1 MATTKYYIEFREN
14 PQIGDFF
21 EYELRD
27 NYGLIEYE
35 NEETKIRIN
44 FEATNEMPNQVAVLG
59 TLDLTLNNLLSQ
71 LNMGWNAYFENVV
84 GQTTTVNYARV
95 DDSIEVTIVHSAAH
109 ILQRTYM
116 NERFFMRTETPCET
130 FVYQT
135 GRPVYGFDGFYTD
148 EVIASLYD
156 DGILFSLVKD
166 LTLNIN
172 LTIGTVFN
180 FHQVFRRGNA
190 ILINRIS
197 PVAKS
202 TAVRVY
208 PTQDYEPYF
217 SENNLFIPFFP
228 NQLMPE
234 NSLEFSV
241 NDTGWQTAN
250 VFEDLEIG
258 FYTIR
263 VRDSFGCEKSY
274 YRYNT
279 GQSNITPPPDNIY
292 ISESNSIRFVKNEG
306 NLPNVYNSFSFS
318 ESDIN
323 PFTHIFKSDEIIKT
337 EIRASYQD
345 LQANHGTIEKIV
357 ANIGITDSRDAL
369 FFNQNGFVAVLF
381 ESGNLYTDGVESGT
395 YDLNGSLPEWGIV
408 GNWVSSP
415 YGLLQIQEIAF
426 LDNGNEI
433 LILNSTFT
441 IDSPT
446 TQIITCTYNREI
458 YDIFIHTMDMIEFT
472 DDCFY
477 IEIFNNEN
485 IFYRSET
492 IQVLSEIPSM
502 FRLIK
507 WSNSKNTDIYY
518 SSGIEMSAWL
528 PISRI
533 IELSDGDVETLK
545 TDSRVFTIRNTNY
558 KAIQVII
565 ENLTRGMVRKIKLAL
580 KHDTLT
586 INEIQYTLVESPE
599 IENYGTSVFYR
610 ISAKLIEKGEIFN
623 SLGNTNPFN
632 GDVVRLLEV
641 TNENYIKI

>member
-1 MATTKYYIEFREN
+1 
-14 PQIGDFF
+14 
-21 EYELRD
+21 
-27 NYGLIEYE
+27 
-35 NEETKIRIN
+35 
-44 FEATNEMPNQVAVLG
+44 
-59 TLDLTLNNLLSQ
+59 
-71 LNMGWNAYFENVV
+71 
-84 GQTTTVNYARV
+84 
-95 DDSIEVTIVHSAAH
+95 
-109 ILQRTYM
+109 
-116 NERFFMRTETPCET
+116 MRTSTPCET

-135 GRPVYGFDGFYTD
+135 GRPIYGNTD
-148 EVIASLYD
+148 FIA
-156 DGILFSLVKD
+156 D
-166 LTLNIN
+166 LTFLFGLTVISIIDTTLNVPYVEGGEEIYN
-172 LTIGTVFN
+172 
-180 FHQVFRRGNA
+180 HVFRRSNNNLLTYANEG
-190 ILINRIS
+190 I
-197 PVAKS
+197 
-202 TAVRVY
+202 AVNLLLRAY
-208 PTQDYEPYF
+208 ASQDYEPYF
-217 SENNLFIPFFP
+217 SDNNLFIPFFP

-250 VFEDLEIG
+250 VFEDLETG

-263 VRDSFGCEKSY
+263 VRDAFGCEKSY

-318 ESDIN
+318 ETEIN
-323 PFTHIFKSDEIIKT
+323 PFTHIFKIDETIQT

-441 IDSPT
+441 IDAPT

-458 YDIFIHTMDMIEFT
+458 YDIFIHTMDMSEFT

-477 IEIFNNEN
+477 IEIFNSEN

-492 IQVLSEIPSM
+492 IQVLSEMPSM
-502 FRLIK
+502 FRFMT
-507 WSNSKNTDIYY
+507 WRNSKNTDIYF
-518 SSGIEMSAWL
+518 SSGIEMSAWI

-545 TDSRVFTIRNTNY
+545 TDSKVFTIRNTNY

-565 ENLTRGMVRKIKLAL
+565 ENLTRGMARKINLAL

-610 ISAKLIEKGEIFN
+610 ISAKLIEKGEVFN

>member
-27 NYGLIEYE
+27 AFGLIEYE

-44 FEATNEMPNQVAVLG
+44 FESGNEMPNQVAVLG
-59 TLDLTLNNLLSQ
+59 TLDLTLNNLLTQ
-71 LNMGWNAYFENVV
+71 LNSGWEADYVNGL

-95 DDSIEVTIVHSAAH
+95 ENSIEVTIVHNSAQ
-109 ILQRTYM
+109 ILQKVYM

-130 FVYQT
+130 FIYQT
-135 GRPVYGFDGFYTD
+135 GRPIFGFSGFYTNAQL
-148 EVIASLYD
+148 ESLYD
-156 DGILFSLVKD
+156 SDLTFSLVKD
-166 LTLNIN
+166 QTLNF
-172 LTIGTVFN
+172 TIKTGSFTV
-180 FHQVFRRGNA
+180 FHQVFRRGNT
-190 ILINRIS
+190 IQINQSLPTSEVRI
-197 PVAKS
+197 
-202 TAVRVY
+202 VRVY

-217 SENNLFIPFFP
+217 SDNNLFIPFFP
-228 NQLMPE
+228 NFLMPE
-234 NSLEFSV
+234 NSLQFSI

-250 VFEDLEIG
+250 VFEDLEEG
-258 FYTIR
+258 YYTIR
-263 VRDSFGCEKSY
+263 VRDAFGCEKSY

-279 GQSNITPPPDNIY
+279 GQSNNTPPPDNIY

-323 PFTHIFKSDEIIKT
+323 PFTHIFKNDEIIKT
-337 EIRASYQD
+337 EIRGSYQD
-345 LQANHGTIEKIV
+345 LESNHGTIEKIV

-395 YDLNGSLPEWGIV
+395 YDLNGALPEWGIV
-408 GNWVSSP
+408 GNWVNTP

-433 LILNSTFT
+433 LILNSTFA
-441 IDSPT
+441 IVAPT
-446 TQIITCTYNREI
+446 TQIINCTYNREI
-458 YDIFIHTMDMIEFT
+458 YDIFIHTMDISEFT

-492 IQVLSEIPSM
+492 IQVFREMPSM
-502 FRLIK
+502 FRLMT
-507 WSNSKNTDIYY
+507 WRNSKNTDIYY
-518 SSGIEMSAWL
+518 SSGIEMSAWI

-545 TDSRVFTIRNTNY
+545 SDSRVFTIRNTNY

-565 ENLTRGMVRKIKLAL
+565 ENLTRGMARKINLAL

-599 IENYGTSVFYR
+599 IENYGTSVFYK

-632 GDVVRLLEV
+632 GDVARLLEV

>member
-27 NYGLIEYE
+27 ALGLIEYE

-44 FEATNEMPNQVAVLG
+44 FESGNEMPNQVAVLG
-59 TLDLTLNNLLSQ
+59 TLDLTLNNLLTQ
-71 LNMGWNAYFENVV
+71 LNSGWEADYVNGF

-95 DDSIEVTIVHSAAH
+95 ENSIEVTIVHSAANY
-109 ILQRTYM
+109 LMNVYM
-116 NERFFMRTETPCET
+116 NERFFMRTSTPCET

-135 GRPVYGFDGFYTD
+135 GRPIVGNTD
-148 EVIASLYD
+148 FIE
-156 DGILFSLVKD
+156 D
-166 LTLNIN
+166 LTFLFGLTVTSIIDTTLNVPYVEGGEEIYN
-172 LTIGTVFN
+172 
-180 FHQVFRRGNA
+180 HVFRRSNNNLLTYVDEGIVVNLLLRA
-190 ILINRIS
+190 YAS
-197 PVAKS
+197 
-202 TAVRVY
+202 
-208 PTQDYEPYF
+208 QDYEPYF
-217 SENNLFIPFFP
+217 SDNNLFIPFFP
-228 NQLMPE
+228 NFLMPE
-234 NSLEFSV
+234 NSLQFSI

-250 VFEDLEIG
+250 VFEDLEEG
-258 FYTIR
+258 YYTIR
-263 VRDSFGCEKSY
+263 VRDAFGCEKSY

-279 GQSNITPPPDNIY
+279 GQSNNTPPPDNIY

-323 PFTHIFKSDEIIKT
+323 PFTHIFKNDEIIKT
-337 EIRASYQD
+337 EIRGSYQD
-345 LQANHGTIEKIV
+345 LESNHGTIEKIV

-408 GNWVSSP
+408 GNWVNTP
-415 YGLLQIQEIAF
+415 YGLLQIQENAF

-433 LILNSTFT
+433 LILNSTFSIVT
-441 IDSPT
+441 PT
-446 TQIITCTYNREI
+446 TQIINCTYNREI
-458 YDIFIHTMDMIEFT
+458 YDIFIHTMDISEFT

-492 IQVLSEIPSM
+492 IQVFSEMPSM
-502 FRLIK
+502 FRLMT
-507 WSNSKNTDIYY
+507 WRNSKNTDIYY
-518 SSGIEMSAWL
+518 SSGIEMSAWI

-545 TDSRVFTIRNTNY
+545 SDSRVFTIRNTNY

-565 ENLTRGMVRKIKLAL
+565 ENLTRGMARKINLAL

-599 IENYGTSVFYR
+599 IENYGTSVFYK

-632 GDVVRLLEV
+632 GDVARLLEV